1 MYDLF
6 SCALAQTK
14 TGLTVLLDFFI
25 VIRYIKCDFNVLQ
38 RLFLSLMQAGEVDK
52 VIRNLK
58 TKLRP

>member
-25 VIRYIKCDFNVLQ
+25 VMRYIKCDFKVLQ
-38 RLFLSLMQAGEVDK
+38 RLFLSLMQAGMVDK

-58 TKLRP
+58 TELHP